1 MKRVLLLLVLAPC
14 FVFAQDNKP
23 IGDFY
28 LQSNTSI
35 IYQRVFKDSLD
46 SLPVMAHKLMSA
58 ISLSPGIK
66 NMVQSGLV
74 ITGNFGDLNAVTFSS
89 TGITGDFVIELR
101 PGRYR
106 VTILNL
112 KQFEYGI
119 LATSGEMKTFYCIYA
134 RNNSVEWTSA
144 AHQDLVP
151 IDYGFTKLFFIYPT
165 SGLSE
170 W

>member
-1 MKRVLLLLVLAPC
+1 MKHILVLLVLLPC
-14 FVFAQDNKP
+14 FVSAQDNKP

-28 LQSNTSI
+28 LQNNSI

-46 SLPVMAHKLMSA
+46 SMPVMAAKLMSA
-58 ISLSPGIK
+58 IATSPGIK
-66 NMVQSGLV
+66 NMVQSGWV
-74 ITGNFGDLNAVTFSS
+74 ITGNFDDIYAATFSS
-89 TGITGDFVIELR
+89 SGITGDFVIEIR

-112 KQFEYGI
+112 KQVELGL
-119 LATSGEMKTFYCIYA
+119 LATSGGLRTFYNIYA
-134 RNNSVEWTSA
+134 RDYKVEWTSD

-165 SGLSE
+165 SGLSV

>member
-1 MKRVLLLLVLAPC
+1 
-14 FVFAQDNKP
+14 
-23 IGDFY
+23 
-28 LQSNTSI
+28 
-35 IYQRVFKDSLD
+35 
-46 SLPVMAHKLMSA
+46 MSA

-134 RNNSVEWTSA
+134 ATIQLN
-144 AHQDLVP
+144 
-151 IDYGFTKLFFIYPT
+151 
-165 SGLSE
+165 GLLRHIKI
-170 W
+170 WFQ